1 MKKATPARQQGQ
13 AIAVEYAGQE
23 QEQRALRLAQKL
35 GLPIAAE
42 GQRYDLIL
50 RCSETGLELFRPGDP
65 LLTGSVRAEFV
76 DGPSGYRRIRGGSEM
91 LIRAIG
97 HKKNTRTSVL
107 DATGGLGRDAFIMA
121 SHGCQVHVFEKNPVA
136 AAVLEDGLR
145 RACEHPDTKRIS
157 DRIRLTVGDSCKFL
171 LSEDRVAQFDVI
183 YLDPMFPE
191 RSKSARV
198 KKELQ
203 ILQQL
208 VGHDENIENL
218 FAAALQTARKRVVVK
233 RPKTAPP
240 LRGPAP
246 SYNISGKTTRFDVYL
261 IS

>member
-13 AIAVEYAGQE
+13 AIAIEYAGQE
-23 QEQRALRLAQKL
+23 QKEQALRLVQKL

-42 GQRYDLIL
+42 GERYDLIL

-76 DGPSGYRRIRGGSEM
+76 DGPSGYRRIRGGPEM
-91 LIRAIG
+91 LIKAIG

-121 SHGCQVHVFEKNPVA
+121 SLGCQVHVVEKNPVA

-145 RACEHPDTKRIS
+145 RAAEHPDTKRIS
-157 DRIRLTVGDSCKFL
+157 DRIRMTVGDSCNFL
-171 LSEDRVAQFDVI
+171 LAENRAAQFDVI

-208 VGHDENIENL
+208 VGPDDDIEKL
-218 FAAALQTARKRVVVK
+218 FTAALQKAGRRVVVK

-240 LRGPAP
+240 LHGPSP
-246 SYNISGKTTRFDVYL
+246 TYSISGRTTRFDVYL
-261 IS
+261 TG